1 MPPSADAETVGSADR
16 KDRLTHAPLLTGA
29 VNETSE
35 TVQAR
40 IHAVAKVLSA
50 INANPLRK
58 DDAA

>member
-1 MPPSADAETVGSADR
+1 MPPSADAETVGRADR
-16 KDRLTHAPLLTGA
+16 KDRLKHAPLLVGTVTG
-29 VNETSE
+29 TSE
-35 TVQAR
+35 TVQTR